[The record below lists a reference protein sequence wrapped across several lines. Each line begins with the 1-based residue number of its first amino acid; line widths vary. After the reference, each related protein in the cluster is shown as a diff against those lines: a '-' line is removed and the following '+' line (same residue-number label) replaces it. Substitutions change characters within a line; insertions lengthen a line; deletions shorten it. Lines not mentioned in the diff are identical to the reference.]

1 MISQYML
8 FFIIFITFIQSVVG
22 IGVLVLGTP
31 ILLFF
36 NFSIIEAMNFLLPI
50 SLITSFL
57 NLLILHYKGD
67 KVNLNIKTFNI
78 FFFII
83 IPFTTI
89 GLFLL
94 NYTKEFINFDFFVSI
109 LIILIIIFKKKIAI
123 KVQSLSSKINKFLF
137 ILIAIVHGMTNS
149 GGTLLSIVLS
159 SINKSY
165 NESRKSITIF
175 YFFLALIQLILFYLV
190 FGLSTYDY
198 KQTLIY
204 VVVGV
209 ILGNLFLKSISTSL
223 FNKLIYIL
231 ALISATS
238 LFLKNII

>member
-78 FFFII
+78 FF
-83 IPFTTI
+83 
-89 GLFLL
+89 LL
-94 NYTKEFINFDFFVSI
+94 
-109 LIILIIIFKKKIAI
+109 
-123 KVQSLSSKINKFLF
+123 
-137 ILIAIVHGMTNS
+137 
-149 GGTLLSIVLS
+149 
-159 SINKSY
+159 
-165 NESRKSITIF
+165 
-175 YFFLALIQLILFYLV
+175 
-190 FGLSTYDY
+190 
-198 KQTLIY
+198 
-204 VVVGV
+204 
-209 ILGNLFLKSISTSL
+209 
-223 FNKLIYIL
+223 
-231 ALISATS
+231 
-238 LFLKNII
+238 

>member
-1 MISQYML
+1 M
-8 FFIIFITFIQSVVG
+8 
-22 IGVLVLGTP
+22 
-31 ILLFF
+31 
-36 NFSIIEAMNFLLPI
+36 
-50 SLITSFL
+50 
-57 NLLILHYKGD
+57 
-67 KVNLNIKTFNI
+67 
-78 FFFII
+78 
-83 IPFTTI
+83 
-89 GLFLL
+89 L

-190 FGLSTYDY
+190 FGLSAYDY
-198 KQTLIY
+198 EQTLIY
-204 VVVGV
+204 VIVGV